1 MEDLTKGSLVRH
13 LMKTTSFMLVTMVG
27 DGRGASRPILVG
39 TVSCGFSGVS
49 SACGSVSL
57 SRLVTR
63 HGRVECAR
71 CRHGDVG
78 LDPRSFPV

>member
-49 SACGSVSL
+49 SA
-57 SRLVTR
+57 
-63 HGRVECAR
+63 
-71 CRHGDVG
+71 
-78 LDPRSFPV
+78 